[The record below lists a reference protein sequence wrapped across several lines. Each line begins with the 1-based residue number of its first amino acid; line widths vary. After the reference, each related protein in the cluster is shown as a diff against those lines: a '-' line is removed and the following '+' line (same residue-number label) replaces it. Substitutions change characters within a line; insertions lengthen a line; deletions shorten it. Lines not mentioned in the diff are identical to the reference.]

1 MGWLSGGEGGVREH
15 ERHESYLWV
24 VSVGV
29 GDGRKRAGNGSSE
42 RRRSARR
49 FRTPARPSGGR
60 AARSCDQHGGAKQV
74 RPSALR
80 RGTRRR
86 PAACSS
92 MPAAAWLRNERG
104 NDVNA
109 MERDEHEHQ

>member
-1 MGWLSGGEGGVREH
+1 MGKH
-15 ERHESYLWV
+15 EMLENYLWV
-24 VSVGV
+24 VSVGI
-29 GDGRKRAGNGSSE
+29 GDDRKWGRGGAV
-42 RRRSARR
+42 
-49 FRTPARPSGGR
+49 SGGR
-60 AARSCDQHGGAKQV
+60 ASRSCDQSGGAKQV

-92 MPAAAWLRNERG
+92 MPAAAWLGNERW

-109 MERDEHEHQ
+109 MERGEHDHQ